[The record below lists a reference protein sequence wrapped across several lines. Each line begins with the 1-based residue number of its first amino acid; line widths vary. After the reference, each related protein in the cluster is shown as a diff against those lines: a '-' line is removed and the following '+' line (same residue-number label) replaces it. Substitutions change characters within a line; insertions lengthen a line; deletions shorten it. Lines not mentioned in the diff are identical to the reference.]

1 MLTEELKNAART
13 LGESLNASEPVY
25 TYLKAQADC
34 KADSEASVLEKRMFA
49 IYDELI
55 RRQEQGE
62 VLSRSEIDAFNTLK
76 RQVFQHPSI
85 AERDAA
91 QAQVKRYFAEIADE
105 INFLLGVE
113 FPTLVQV

>member
-1 MLTEELKNAART
+1 MLTEELQNAAHA
-13 LGESLNASEPVY
+13 LGEALHDSESVE

-34 KADSEASVLEKRMFA
+34 KADFQASVLEKRMFA
-49 IYDELI
+49 VYDELI

-76 RQVFQHPSI
+76 RQVYQHPSI

-91 QAQVKRYFAEIADE
+91 LRLVKSYFAEISDE
-105 INFLLGVE
+105 INFPLGVE
-113 FPTLVQV
+113 FPTLVRV